1 MLGRAYRAAGRGG
14 SVPLPPPPPPVG
26 EAGRPAAR
34 AENRVLTT
42 ALPATFIGM
51 LLVQALRPAEADA
64 APERPD
70 GQQVPQPES
79 GRAAP
84 EVSVAVA
91 PPVLIGADHTA
102 ETGHAL
108 IAPGSIL
115 LTGSLIDA
123 GALTQLS
130 GTSRFA
136 ELALHAPA
144 PAAGSAFQLVST
156 DSHTADVTPAAVSLT
171 PPTPLELPSFQLAS
185 TTGSGSGNVDAIGS
199 NQHGGGGDNGPG
211 GKHPPHPHPPRR
223 THLPPP
229 RGGPPT

>member
-1 MLGRAYRAAGRGG
+1 M
-14 SVPLPPPPPPVG
+14 
-26 EAGRPAAR
+26 
-34 AENRVLTT
+34 LTT

-70 GQQVPQPES
+70 GQQGPQPEP
-79 GRAAP
+79 GHAASDSP
-84 EVSVAVA
+84 GASV
-91 PPVLIGADHTA
+91 PPVLLGADHTA

-144 PAAGSAFQLVST
+144 PAAEPAFQLVST
-156 DSHTADVTPAAVSLT
+156 DSHAADVTPAAVSLT
-171 PPTPLELPSFQLAS
+171 PPAPLELPSFQLAS
-185 TTGSGSGNVDAIGS
+185 TTGTGSTTSTRSARTSTAGARSPARTTTTTSTPTPPATRSSASAGTTRS
-199 NQHGGGGDNGPG
+199 PAATATTRSTGDG
-211 GKHPPHPHPPRR
+211 
-223 THLPPP
+223 
-229 RGGPPT
+229 

>member
-1 MLGRAYRAAGRGG
+1 M
-14 SVPLPPPPPPVG
+14 
-26 EAGRPAAR
+26 
-34 AENRVLTT
+34 LTT

-70 GQQVPQPES
+70 GQQGPQPEP
-79 GRAAP
+79 GHAAP
-84 EVSVAVA
+84 ESSGASHR
-91 PPVLIGADHTA
+91 PLLLGADHTA

-136 ELALHAPA
+136 DLALHAPA
-144 PAAGSAFQLVST
+144 PAAEPAFQLVST
-156 DSHTADVTPAAVSLT
+156 DSHAADVTPAAVSLT
-171 PPTPLELPSFQLAS
+171 PPAPLELPSFQLAS
-185 TTGSGSGNVDAIGS
+185 TTGTGSDNVDAIGS
-199 NQHGGGGDNGPG
+199 NQHGGGEITGTDGNDHLYADSAGDTILGLG
-211 GKHPPHPHPPRR
+211 GDDQI
-223 THLPPP
+223 T
-229 RGGPPT
+229 GGDGNDTLDGGHG